1 MPELVA
7 RVALAVLA
15 VRAVR
20 LMGRACSAMTAVPA
34 VPAGS
39 GARLALVGSTVPAVL
54 AVPVVLAVW
63 VLIVGWRRGPAGP
76 VALVAPAEPE
86 VGLDPVLVAWVPV
99 VTAGPVVPAVLGVWA
114 VVLVGDPGWQVRS
127 VVLVVSGAPGA
138 IRGAWAAPTVMAVPV
153 VWAVAVA
160 LVVRARPW
168 LVPVVAAAGAGM
180 AGVPVAA

>member
-39 GARLALVGSTVPAVL
+39 RARLALVGSTVPAVL

-127 VVLVVSGAPGA
+127 VVLVVSGRRGRFRGLGGTNGDGGA
-138 IRGAWAAPTVMAVPV
+138 GGLGGRGGAGGSSTTV
-153 VWAVAVA
+153 
-160 LVVRARPW
+160 
-168 LVPVVAAAGAGM
+168 AGAGGGGGRGM